1 MMMRISDA
9 TLLALS
15 RKLATR
21 FPYSA
26 YTIFTQG
33 KKLADENGYELII
46 ELEKP
51 LAKRISE
58 MMISGVE

>member
-1 MMMRISDA
+1 MMRISDA

-15 RKLATR
+15 RKLANR

-26 YTIFTQG
+26 HTIFIQG
-33 KKLADENGYELII
+33 KKLADENGYELIV

-51 LAKRISE
+51 LIKRISE